1 MTTSSPLKR
10 TARRLRRLVPLLAV
24 LAMTALVVPPAT
36 VRNAPAA
43 LVKIES
49 AHNVDAHSK
58 VIWTLLLGSDARPG
72 QSVLRSRADAIQL
85 VGINTR
91 TRAAVA
97 IGIPRDSYVA
107 IPGYGRN
114 KINAAMVFGGPEL
127 MARTVGGLSG
137 ITPDYVFVADFVG
150 FRQMITRIGGVT
162 VSSQYAFSDPV
173 RPRGYRVGKNRLN
186 AEQALWF
193 ARARKPFPRGD
204 FDRSANQQRTLVGIL
219 NQVRRNADRPGF
231 MERGV
236 LAALNNLHTP
246 NVGPAELY
254 QLAHTAA
261 RVNPNE
267 FRTCVVGGG
276 SGMAGAASVVFVN
289 VGQLHSIVR
298 RTRGD
303 ATLEGPC

>member
-1 MTTSSPLKR
+1 MTGHGSTRGVVL
-10 TARRLRRLVPLLAV
+10 RLRRLVPLLVV
-24 LAMTALVVPPAT
+24 LAMTALVVPPAS
-36 VRNAPAA
+36 VREAPAA

-49 AHNVDAHSK
+49 AQNVDAEKK

-107 IPGYGRN
+107 IPGFGRN

-127 MARTVGGLSG
+127 MARTVAGISG
-137 ITPDYVFVADFVG
+137 ISPDYVFTADFVG

-219 NQVRRNADRPGF
+219 NQVRRNTDRPGF

-236 LAALNNLHTP
+236 LAVLNNLYTP

-254 QLAHTAA
+254 QLAHAA
-261 RVNPNE
+261 SRVNPNE

-289 VGQLHSIVR
+289 IGQLQSLAR
-298 RTRGD
+298 RTRSD
-303 ATLEGPC
+303 ATLEGSC